1 MLKSITLNNY
11 TTFINK
17 TTFDFKATNYKI
29 LEDTNVGND
38 RILKGALFVG
48 ENASGKTETIKAIKL
63 LLDLLF
69 VNDEINVIMKK
80 SMYTKGT
87 TFSLSYSFDINSN
100 DITYS
105 IEFDKD
111 SISCEK
117 LYLNNN
123 VLIERIGENGR
134 TYFNN
139 EEKKVN
145 NINSHLLLLKQ
156 EYYNTRFYNDSI
168 LNKWFDYLKNSIYIN
183 CYDRNVISYN
193 QARKSEQLILYYIEK
208 NDVKKINSFL
218 NKLGY
223 NSEVVLDNNFINN
236 SYRISTREKVIGIKK
251 RGTSFTMPL
260 PLDSTGNNVLMNV
273 LLPFHFATNND
284 CMLLVDEF
292 SSGFHNEL
300 EEALIKYF
308 FNNSKNSQIFF
319 MSHST
324 NLLDTYLLR
333 PDQIYSFRFDTKKG
347 TIIKRFSDENPRESQ
362 NLEKMYLSGVFDGR
376 PEYNKEL
383 KN

>member
-1 MLKSITLNNY
+1 MLRSITLNNY

-29 LEDTNVGND
+29 LEDTNVGYD

-69 VNDEINVIMKK
+69 ANNEINVVMKK

-87 TFSLSYSFDINSN
+87 TFSLSYSFDIDSN
-100 DITYS
+100 DIIYS
-105 IEFDKD
+105 FEFDKD
-111 SISCEK
+111 NISFEK
-117 LYLNNN
+117 LCFNNN
-123 VLIERIGENGR
+123 VLLERMGENGK

-139 EEKKVN
+139 EERNVKD
-145 NINSHLLLLKQ
+145 INSHLLLLKQ
-156 EYYNTRFYNDSI
+156 EYYNTRFYNDTI

-183 CYDRNVISYN
+183 CYDKNVISYN
-193 QARKSEQLILYYIEK
+193 QARKSEQLILDYAQK
-208 NDVKKINSFL
+208 NGVKKINSFL
-218 NKLGY
+218 NKIGY
-223 NSEVVLDNNFINN
+223 NSEVVLDDNFISNG
-236 SYRISTREKVIGIKK
+236 YRISTSEKVIGVKK
-251 RGTSFTMPL
+251 RGSNFVMPL
-260 PLDSTGNNVLMNV
+260 ALDSTGNNVLINV
-273 LLPFHFATNND
+273 LMPFLFAINND

-292 SSGFHNEL
+292 SSGFHNDL
-300 EEALIKYF
+300 EETLIKYF
-308 FNNSKNSQIFF
+308 FNNSRNSQIFF

-333 PDQIYSFRFDTKKG
+333 PDQIYSFSFNNKKG

-362 NLEKMYLSGVFDGR
+362 NLEKMYLSGVFDGK

>member
-1 MLKSITLNNY
+1 MLRSITLNNY

-29 LEDTNVGND
+29 LEDTNVGYD

-69 VNDEINVIMKK
+69 ANNEINVVMKK

-87 TFSLSYSFDINSN
+87 TFSLSYSFDIDSN

-105 IEFDKD
+105 FEFDKD
-111 SISCEK
+111 NISFEK
-117 LYLNNN
+117 LCFNNN
-123 VLIERIGENGR
+123 VLLERMGENGK
-134 TYFNN
+134 TCFNN
-139 EEKKVN
+139 KERNVKD
-145 NINSHLLLLKQ
+145 INSHLLLLKQ
-156 EYYNTRFYNDSI
+156 EYYNTRFYNDII

-183 CYDRNVISYN
+183 CYDKNVISYN
-193 QARKSEQLILYYIEK
+193 QARKSEQLILDYAQK
-208 NDVKKINSFL
+208 NGVKKINSFL
-218 NKLGY
+218 NKIGY
-223 NSEVVLDNNFINN
+223 NSEIVLDDNFISNG
-236 SYRISTREKVIGIKK
+236 YRISTSEKVIGVKK
-251 RGTSFTMPL
+251 KGSNFVLPL
-260 PLDSTGNNVLMNV
+260 ALDSTGNNVLINV
-273 LLPFHFATNND
+273 LMPFLFAINND

-292 SSGFHNEL
+292 SSGFHNDL

-308 FNNSKNSQIFF
+308 FNNSRNSQIFF

-333 PDQIYSFRFDTKKG
+333 PDQIYSFSFDNKKG

-362 NLEKMYLSGVFDGR
+362 NLEKMYLSGVFDGK